1 VTVTSAVQDRA
12 ADERGMTLVELI
24 IAFLLT
30 GILCIAT
37 MSATSALVSNAS
49 SANTR
54 TRLNSESQLVM
65 DTITR
70 QIRAATYA
78 ANGFPSLEPV
88 AYASATE
95 ITFYANLLPN
105 ALAAGPVKYD
115 ITRTGADLVE
125 TTWQPDTGSGG
136 LGWTYTG
143 TPVVQTLATDVDPS
157 HLLFTYYP
165 LGVDPITT
173 PGGNLAVPMTQ
184 TLGKGAGGT
193 GLIDSVEI
201 NLWTDPNGLGQTPVI
216 EDTTTVHL
224 INVDFTNPLTS

>member
-1 VTVTSAVQDRA
+1 MTLTLARQDRA

-88 AYASATE
+88 AYASAGE

-105 ALAAGPVKYD
+105 TLAAGPVKYD
-115 ITRTGADLVE
+115 IKLTGADLVE

-157 HLLFTYYP
+157 HVLFSYYP
-165 LGVDPITT
+165 QGVDPITT
-173 PGGNLAVPMTQ
+173 PGGKLAVPMTQ
-184 TLGKGAGGT
+184 TLGDAAGGT

-201 NLWTDPNGLGQTPVI
+201 DLWTDPNGVGQTPVI
-216 EDTTTVHL
+216 ENTTTVHL
-224 INVDFTNPLTS
+224 INVDFTNPLPS